1 MIAFANALWTDFELI
16 DKKELGDNRFLAVVK
31 MRGNNQIND
40 LLNALMGQIKIEAVE
55 ERIPTMQEVFM
66 NLISG
71 KEVENA

>member
-1 MIAFANALWTDFELI
+1 
-16 DKKELGDNRFLAVVK
+16 